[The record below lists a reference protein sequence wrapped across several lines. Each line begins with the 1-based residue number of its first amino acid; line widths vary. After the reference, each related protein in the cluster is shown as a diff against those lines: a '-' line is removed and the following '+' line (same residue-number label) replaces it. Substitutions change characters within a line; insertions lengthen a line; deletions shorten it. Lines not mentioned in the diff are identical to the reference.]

1 MTTRPRARRAK
12 ILATLGPATEGRDR
26 VAALRAAGADAF
38 RLNFSHGDHER
49 MAALHAAVREVEADA
64 GHPLAI
70 VADLQ
75 GPKLRIG
82 AFAGGEAQLEAGAGF
97 RLDADGESG
106 DGTRVSLPH
115 REVFAALEPGMDLL
129 LTTGG
134 CACGWS
140 RPGRGAPIRRW
151 SSAGC

>member
-1 MTTRPRARRAK
+1 MTTRPQTRRAK

-26 VAALRAAGADAF
+26 VAALHAAGADAF

-64 GHPLAI
+64 GLPLAI

-82 AFAGGEAQLEAGAGF
+82 AFAGGEARLKAGAGF

-106 DGTRVSLPH
+106 DGRGFRCRTAKSSRRSN
-115 REVFAALEPGMDLL
+115 LEWTCCW
-129 LTTGG
+129 TTGG